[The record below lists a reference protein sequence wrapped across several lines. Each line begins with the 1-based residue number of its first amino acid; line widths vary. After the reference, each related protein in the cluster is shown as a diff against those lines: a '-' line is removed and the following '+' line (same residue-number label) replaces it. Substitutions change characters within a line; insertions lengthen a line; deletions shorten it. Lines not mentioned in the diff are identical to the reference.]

1 MASAPTSRPASAASS
16 ASNKSGMKIKVPR
29 PPRQLSNEQALAR
42 QQQHAEIDQKFASAT
57 GARAR
62 KKPAWMLEQELEGS
76 QSEQERYGV
85 TSASERDQTQSERD
99 SEMEEEEGWSDAP
112 GARRA
117 KAPGCWVRNAGGV
130 EVLET
135 LVHVAE
141 SGTAGCGPADCDT
154 TMRALA
160 ALLLRL
166 EPPLEEVL
174 SAVSAVE
181 AQLVGQGSTRLATQ
195 CTWLSLLVE
204 GCNPKGRLDQR
215 GAEMQINAARA
226 FLDVRPGNGP
236 LACALVCTLLPQWAA
251 RLDSG
256 GPDWLQRLQGICRDL
271 DAVQRASWRTR
282 GRGVAAVA
290 AVNAMAAT
298 LLMWAEMGAPAEAR
312 PGAGAGAGAR
322 KKKEA
327 AEAEGELPAF
337 VVRVLR

>member
-76 QSEQERYGV
+76 QSEQERYGA

-99 SEMEEEEGWSDAP
+99 SEMEEEGWSDAP

-135 LVHVAE
+135 LLHVAE

-166 EPPLEEVL
+166 EPPLEEVR
-174 SAVSAVE
+174 
-181 AQLVGQGSTRLATQ
+181 VGL
-195 CTWLSLLVE
+195 E
-204 GCNPKGRLDQR
+204 DN
-215 GAEMQINAARA
+215 N
-226 FLDVRPGNGP
+226 
-236 LACALVCTLLPQWAA
+236 
-251 RLDSG
+251 
-256 GPDWLQRLQGICRDL
+256 
-271 DAVQRASWRTR
+271 
-282 GRGVAAVA
+282 
-290 AVNAMAAT
+290 
-298 LLMWAEMGAPAEAR
+298 
-312 PGAGAGAGAR
+312 
-322 KKKEA
+322 
-327 AEAEGELPAF
+327 
-337 VVRVLR
+337 